1 MVWFVRTAR
10 PRAAQSFLNIDYI
23 CRMMNSSTMSD
34 MLRDMMQQ
42 RGEKANEPE
51 FVMPGDMASPVMYE
65 AETGRAYVIY
75 EDEQGNRNKIF
86 GDWESYVVG
95 SDDMGNDMIAP
106 EEYPISRDDS
116 GDFMLDEQALE
127 QMQAEEM
134 AAEEMAAEQM
144 AAEQMAA
151 EQSMEGEGPMMQGGG
166 GGEEGFETPM
176 AFI

>member
-1 MVWFVRTAR
+1 
-10 PRAAQSFLNIDYI
+10 
-23 CRMMNSSTMSD
+23 MMNSSTMSD

-86 GDWESYVVG
+86 GDWESYIVG

-134 AAEEMAAEQM
+134 AAEQM

-166 GGEEGFETPM
+166 GEEGFETPM

>member
-1 MVWFVRTAR
+1 V
-10 PRAAQSFLNIDYI
+10 AQRFLNIDYI

-86 GDWESYVVG
+86 GDWESYIVG

-116 GDFMLDEQALE
+116 GDFVLDEQALE
-127 QMQAEEM
+127 EMIESEMQAEQM
-134 AAEEMAAEQM
+134 EE
-144 AAEQMAA
+144 
-151 EQSMEGEGPMMQGGG
+151 EQSMEGEGAMMQRGGG
-166 GGEEGFETPM
+166 QEEGFETPM

>member
-10 PRAAQSFLNIDYI
+10 PRAEQRFLNIDYI

-86 GDWESYVVG
+86 GDWESYIVG

-134 AAEEMAAEQM
+134 AAEQM

-166 GGEEGFETPM
+166 GEEEGFETPM